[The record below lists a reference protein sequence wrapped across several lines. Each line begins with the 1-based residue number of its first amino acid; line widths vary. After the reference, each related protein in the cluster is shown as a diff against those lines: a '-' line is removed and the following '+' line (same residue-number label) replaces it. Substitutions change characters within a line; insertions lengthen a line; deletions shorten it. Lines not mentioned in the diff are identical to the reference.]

1 MDKKKIIETILL
13 ASHQTISND
22 DIRKVL
28 DEDLNFERVF
38 ANFV

>member
-22 DIRKVL
+22 DIRKVF
-28 DEDLNFERVF
+28 NH
-38 ANFV
+38 